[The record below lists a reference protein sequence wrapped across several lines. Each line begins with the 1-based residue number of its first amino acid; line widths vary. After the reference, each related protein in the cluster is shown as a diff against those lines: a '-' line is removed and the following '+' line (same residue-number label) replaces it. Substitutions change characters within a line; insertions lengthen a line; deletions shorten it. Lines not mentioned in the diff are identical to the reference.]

1 MGFLFL
7 FFCFFAKTDRQ
18 HSCYSGATRPR
29 QGQDLEGLEEL
40 DYRLVKERGF
50 VKQKPGLHFLKGVFL
65 DKIFKQTLSGE
76 ERKAEF
82 QFGKMENI
90 LRWMVV
96 MFVPWCECT

>member
-1 MGFLFL
+1 M
-7 FFCFFAKTDRQ
+7 
-18 HSCYSGATRPR
+18 
-29 QGQDLEGLEEL
+29 
-40 DYRLVKERGF
+40 KERGF

-65 DKIFKQTLSGE
+65 DKILFKQTLLGG

-96 MFVPWCECT
+96 TVVPRCECTYCSCPALQRLSTANSVLCVF